1 PAVGRARVEPRPP
14 PGRDPDVAV
23 GDPVL
28 DGDGAVE
35 PDLGP
40 GGGDEVQPGPVLDLQ
55 LLVVRPAVDDDRVGG
70 AGRPDGG
77 ADRAQRL
84 VRGSLVVVVAVD
96 RDVDGPW
103 LVDGQE
109 LGQCLVLTPGG
120 PPEPAGQPGDGE
132 DDDGDRDGRTHHS
145 ATRRGAQLRALP
157 LLPADLDHGRSY
169 ASR

>member
-1 PAVGRARVEPRPP
+1 S
-14 PGRDPDVAV
+14 
-23 GDPVL
+23 
-28 DGDGAVE
+28 
-35 PDLGP
+35 LG
-40 GGGDEVQPGPVLDLQ
+40 
-55 LLVVRPAVDDDRVGG
+55 
-70 AGRPDGG
+70 
-77 ADRAQRL
+77 
-84 VRGSLVVVVAVD
+84 VVVAVD

-169 ASR
+169 ASRERSRNHLGRARAVYPVVPRNIAP